1 MSLAEHLRVKDA
13 QCPGPP
19 SRNKTVNYGAL
30 RREISC
36 RHSAVTEFG
45 RRGDTLGGAAR
56 SRLVLTPASAV
67 KPGFPGRPTSPRFVV
82 EAEAVMK
89 WLKWIAIAIVVTVGV
104 LLFLNKDDLRRT
116 MQMRQM
122 LWS

>member
-1 MSLAEHLRVKDA
+1 MFRAPKSQQDGQLWRAAKRNFL
-13 QCPGPP
+13 PP
-19 SRNKTVNYGAL
+19 FRCD
-30 RREISC
+30 RIR
-36 RHSAVTEFG
+36 

-82 EAEAVMK
+82 EAEAAMK